1 MSDKQNNLANDML
14 RAWQDHLQNTLQDQR
29 VSELMV
35 EQYSKIQDIF
45 KGHGQNENSSESS
58 NSTVP
63 NDVDVKLAYFAD
75 RLEAMEAR
83 LTLIEKAIA
92 GSGNTG
98 GKRS

>member
-1 MSDKQNNLANDML
+1 MSDKQNNLASDML
-14 RAWQDHLQNTLQDQR
+14 RAWQDHLQNTMQDQR

-35 EQYSKIQDIF
+35 EQYSKFQDMF

-63 NDVDVKLAYFAD
+63 NDVDVKLAYLAD

-83 LTLIEKAIA
+83 LTLIEKNIA
-92 GSGNTG
+92 GSSKLRE
-98 GKRS
+98 KRG

>member
-75 RLEAMEAR
+75 RLEGVP
-83 LTLIEKAIA
+83 LISVQKVTVPIA
-92 GSGNTG
+92 SSGAALVL
-98 GKRS
+98 

>member
-45 KGHGQNENSSESS
+45 KGHGQN
-58 NSTVP
+58 
-63 NDVDVKLAYFAD
+63 
-75 RLEAMEAR
+75 
-83 LTLIEKAIA
+83 
-92 GSGNTG
+92 
-98 GKRS
+98 

>member
-45 KGHGQNENSSESS
+45 KGHGQSS

-92 GSGNTG
+92 GSSNTG
-98 GKRS
+98 KRRS